1 MGRCSSEAEQRFR
14 KPQAKGSTP
23 FTGSTF
29 YALSGNGLY
38 LMPPGHLS
46 RSNYYRHAHYHHS
59 RPRYRPSRPTHRHSR
74 VSGNP
79 DGTAV

>member
-1 MGRCSSEAEQRFR
+1 MSRCSSEAEQRFR

-29 YALSGNGLY
+29 YALPGNGLY
-38 LMPPGHLS
+38 LMPPAIFPAPITTVLPVS
-46 RSNYYRHAHYHHS
+46 
-59 RPRYRPSRPTHRHSR
+59 PYRPSR

>member
-29 YALSGNGLY
+29 YALPGNGLY
-38 LMPPGHLS
+38 LMLPG
-46 RSNYYRHAHYHHS
+46 
-59 RPRYRPSRPTHRHSR
+59 RPAPITTVIPITIIPGPVIPVSPT
-74 VSGNP
+74 VIP
-79 DGTAV
+79 A